1 MLKWCSTGLTLFYQL
16 QKKNPVFF
24 LHRLILLDLRTNRMQ
39 KIKNIYEDQ
48 ADYSYRSVKM

>member
-1 MLKWCSTGLTLFYQL
+1 MMFDWTHVVLSAP
-16 QKKNPVFF
+16 KKTPVFF